1 MPTFVNIRLWKPGLK
16 NSEQYKSLQRQCLL
30 REFECRQKQ
39 ARKLEKHVTS
49 ILIDLE
55 KHLSSLDYIN
65 VKKLCHD
72 SASRIHSKVMSTHK
86 EKLEKLNHGP
96 IGQKYEEM
104 KSKLIHNISSY
115 TLSKAEERLLCRGW
129 DFCIENKITHF
140 LDFETDIELNT
151 MKIQSHCHESVFRLI
166 CRKIH
171 NASQQL
177 MRTSKHKKISNL
189 SNEELAALKALKS
202 NNNIVICKADK
213 GNCIVILDKESYMK
227 KAEEILKGEQFQAL
241 DNNNKFHQKREE
253 ELNNY
258 IFSLFKEGI
267 IDKKLRRQL
276 QSTCSSI
283 SVFYGLPK
291 VHKNGYPL
299 RPIISTIGSYQYQLS
314 KYLAKAIRN
323 VRPQANSYIKD
334 SFEFVKKIKETILDK
349 EKTYIMCSFDVES
362 LYTNVPVEEAIEI
375 TLDYMYKPTKLIDIP
390 FNREQ
395 LKTLLNLAIR
405 DAPFRFQNRIYK
417 QIDGVAMGNPLAPI
431 IADLW
436 MQKMEQKLNR
446 FSTNKPMIWL
456 RYVDDVFCLFTISKT
471 KILEFHTRIN
481 KWHNNLH
488 FTLKFEENNSIE
500 FLDVLVTRE
509 QNRLITSLYRKPTHT
524 GLYMLWDSCQSRRYK
539 LGLIRTLVI
548 RIYRICSTEEIVNKE
563 LNLLQQTL
571 TKNGYPPHIIKRGI
585 SEGKIII
592 KRMSQTEIN
601 KTNTENKKV
610 IFFTIKYYG
619 QESIVFAARVK
630 KLCRKLLPNLLILIL
645 GQFLAQASWHCLLP
659 QKMYMASN
667 FGMP

>member
-323 VRPQANSYIKD
+323 
-334 SFEFVKKIKETILDK
+334 
-349 EKTYIMCSFDVES
+349 
-362 LYTNVPVEEAIEI
+362 
-375 TLDYMYKPTKLIDIP
+375 
-390 FNREQ
+390 
-395 LKTLLNLAIR
+395 
-405 DAPFRFQNRIYK
+405 
-417 QIDGVAMGNPLAPI
+417 
-431 IADLW
+431 
-436 MQKMEQKLNR
+436 
-446 FSTNKPMIWL
+446 
-456 RYVDDVFCLFTISKT
+456 
-471 KILEFHTRIN
+471 
-481 KWHNNLH
+481 
-488 FTLKFEENNSIE
+488 
-500 FLDVLVTRE
+500 
-509 QNRLITSLYRKPTHT
+509 
-524 GLYMLWDSCQSRRYK
+524 
-539 LGLIRTLVI
+539 
-548 RIYRICSTEEIVNKE
+548 
-563 LNLLQQTL
+563 
-571 TKNGYPPHIIKRGI
+571 
-585 SEGKIII
+585 
-592 KRMSQTEIN
+592 
-601 KTNTENKKV
+601 
-610 IFFTIKYYG
+610 
-619 QESIVFAARVK
+619 
-630 KLCRKLLPNLLILIL
+630 
-645 GQFLAQASWHCLLP
+645 
-659 QKMYMASN
+659 
-667 FGMP
+667 